1 MVLTDTHTHIYS
13 EEFAS
18 DISQV
23 IQRALENNVT
33 KMFLPTTEVES
44 IAPMLQVYGMN
55 PKNIVPFVGLYP
67 GSVTSEVEKQLNQIY
82 PYLKDKRILGIG
94 EIGLDFYWDREFEQ
108 QQIFAFEQQVQWSK
122 ENNDMPMSIHC
133 RKAFEEIFTC
143 FKRLNY
149 KSYNGVFH
157 CFGGDIRQAEK
168 LIEMGFMLGI
178 GGVVTFKNAHLA
190 EIVKQVDL
198 QNIVLET
205 DAPYLAPVP
214 YRGKRNEPAFIRQIA
229 QKVAEIKEISI
240 DEVAETTTHNAER
253 LFQNKVPF

>member
-1 MVLTDTHTHIYS
+1 M
-13 EEFAS
+13 
-18 DISQV
+18 
-23 IQRALENNVT
+23 
-33 KMFLPTTEVES
+33 
-44 IAPMLQVYGMN
+44 
-55 PKNIVPFVGLYP
+55 
-67 GSVTSEVEKQLNQIY
+67 
-82 PYLKDKRILGIG
+82 
-94 EIGLDFYWDREFEQ
+94 
-108 QQIFAFEQQVQWSK
+108 
-122 ENNDMPMSIHC
+122 
-133 RKAFEEIFTC
+133 
-143 FKRLNY
+143 
-149 KSYNGVFH
+149 FH

-229 QKVAEIKEISI
+229 QKVAKIKEISI